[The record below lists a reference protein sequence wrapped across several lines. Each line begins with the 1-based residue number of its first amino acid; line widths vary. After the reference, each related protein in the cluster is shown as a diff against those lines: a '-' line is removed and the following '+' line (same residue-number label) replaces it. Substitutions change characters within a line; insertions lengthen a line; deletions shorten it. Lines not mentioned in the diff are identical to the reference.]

1 MGTQAIRS
9 KFSRVRPAR
18 LVFVVPLLVAA
29 CALRPTPETPHVL
42 GTIADQPAFVA
53 LDEPSPALD
62 PAAFEAWWD
71 TIGGAELA
79 ELIEAL
85 EAENLDLSGARART
99 DQARA
104 RSRQALSGRL
114 PAMGLSVEAG
124 ERRGIGSTGPLDW
137 EETYAATAG
146 LTWDLD
152 LFGGAR
158 NAHLAARLRFEAQ
171 KLGERTLFQALAA
184 ETTTGFVRAW
194 TLKRQIEVADASAE
208 SFAETARLTD
218 LRYRAGSPS
227 VTALDVQLARQNEAA
242 ARAALPELRAA
253 LVLQVQGLD
262 LLLGRPIGTTRLTFA
277 TPPDVTRLESLGVGV
292 PADLLRRRPDVAA
305 AELAYRAAL
314 ADVGAARA
322 QLLPSLTLSGSL
334 GQQTGDASALFDPDQ
349 MIASLVAGLAA
360 PLYQGGRLRAQ
371 VDLAEASARELA
383 SAYANAALRAI
394 SEVEAALVLE
404 AAYED
409 ELALRWRALEAAQIS
424 NRIAQERY
432 ASGQAP
438 LLAVLEAQRALNAA
452 RLDLVLAEQK
462 RLEARID
469 LFLALGG
476 DWRMAERI
484 EGAVSHD

>member
-1 MGTQAIRS
+1 ML
-9 KFSRVRPAR
+9 VPPAR
-18 LVFVVPLLVAA
+18 LIVLASSLVAG
-29 CALRPTPETPHVL
+29 CALRPAFEAPPVVER
-42 GTIADQPAFVA
+42 IAVQPAFVA
-53 LDEPSPALD
+53 LDTPSSALD
-62 PAAFEAWWD
+62 PAAFRAWWE
-71 TIGGAELA
+71 TIGGAELS
-79 ELIEAL
+79 ELIAAL
-85 EAENLDLSGARART
+85 DAENLDLSGARART

-114 PAMGLSVEAG
+114 PAIGLSVEAG
-124 ERRGIGSTGPLDW
+124 ERRGIGPTGPLDW

-146 LTWDLD
+146 LTWDVD

-158 NAHLAARLRFEAQ
+158 NAQLAARLRFEAQ
-171 KLGERTLFQALAA
+171 ELSERTLFQALAA
-184 ETTTGFVRAW
+184 ETATGFVRAW
-194 TLKRQIEVADASAE
+194 TLKRQIEVAEASAE

-242 ARAALPELRAA
+242 ARAALPELRAS
-253 LVLQVQGLD
+253 LVLQLQGLD
-262 LLLGRPIGTTRLTFA
+262 VLLGRPIGTTRLTFA
-277 TPPDVTRLESLGVGV
+277 TPPDAAGLETLGVGV
-292 PADLLRRRPDVAA
+292 PADLLRRRPDVAT

-314 ADVGAARA
+314 ADVGVARA
-322 QLLPSLTLSGSL
+322 QLFPSLTLSGSL

-349 MIASLVAGLAA
+349 MIASLVGGLVA

-383 SAYANAALRAI
+383 NAYANAALRAMG
-394 SEVEAALVLE
+394 EVEAALVLE
-404 AAYED
+404 AAYAD
-409 ELALRWRALEAAQIS
+409 ELALRWRALEAAEVS

-438 LLAVLEAQRALNAA
+438 LLAVLEAQRALNAS

-462 RLEARID
+462 RLEARIA

-476 DWRMAERI
+476 DWRMVDTLET
-484 EGAVSHD
+484 GGQP